1 MTFLN
6 VPYIPKKHIKL
17 VIVDYRIDI
26 EIESALINEGV
37 EVIKTCECAD
47 LYESIKGHPDIH
59 IHHISADKIVVA
71 PNVFLYYKNMLSKKG
86 FAVVAGDTWLNRNYP
101 GNIAYNVLRISNL
114 AFHNTKYTDKKI
126 KIEFDKEEIKLIHVN
141 QGYTKCSVCI
151 LDKNTAIT
159 SDKKLK
165 EELEKNNIECLYIN
179 PGGVVLKGLNYG
191 FIGGAT
197 GLLDKKVIA
206 FTGNFSNLKDYNIIM
221 QFLSQKGFIV
231 KSLSKKQIIDL
242 GSIIPLRH

>member
-1 MTFLN
+1 MIFLN
-6 VPYIPKKHIKL
+6 TPYIPEQQIKM
-17 VIVDYRIDI
+17 VIVDYRIDR
-26 EIESALINEGV
+26 EVESTLINNGI
-37 EVIKTCECAD
+37 EVIKTCECAS

-59 IHHISADKIVVA
+59 IHHISSDKIVVA
-71 PNVFLYYKNMLSKKG
+71 PNVFSYYKDVLSKKG
-86 FAVVAGDTWLNRNYP
+86 FAIIKGDTWLSRNYP
-101 GNIAYNVLRISNL
+101 DNIAYNVLRISNL
-114 AFHNTKYTDKKI
+114 AFHNTKHTDKKI
-126 KIEFDKEEIKLIHVN
+126 KMAFDKEGIKLIHVN

-165 EELEKNNIECLYIN
+165 DELEKNNIECLYIN
-179 PGGVVLKGLNYG
+179 PGGIALKGLNYG

-197 GLLDKKVIA
+197 GLLDNKIIA
-206 FTGNFSNLKDYNIIM
+206 FTGDFSNLKDYNIIM

-242 GSIIPLRH
+242 GSIIPLRY